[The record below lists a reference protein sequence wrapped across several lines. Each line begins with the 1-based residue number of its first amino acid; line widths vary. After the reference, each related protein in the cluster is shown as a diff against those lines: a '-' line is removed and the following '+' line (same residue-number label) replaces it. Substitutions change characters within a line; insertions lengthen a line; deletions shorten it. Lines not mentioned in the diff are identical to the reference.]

1 MRFLGVVT
9 LEKVLAAV
17 RAGQPV
23 DDKLLTW
30 AEATVA
36 REKTILI
43 KRAQRSA
50 DFFAELAE
58 RVANSG

>member
-17 RAGQPV
+17 RAGEAV
-23 DDKLLTW
+23 DPKLLGY
-30 AEATVA
+30 AEQWVA
-36 REKTILI
+36 REKAILV
-43 KRAQRSA
+43 KRARRSA
-50 DFFAELAE
+50 DFFAERAE